1 MKTLLLALFLT
12 LSQLIFGQ
20 NKQLDSLYSRLETAE
35 HDSIKL
41 SLYLEIGIQ
50 IKNNIPDST
59 LFYYTKALNLAKE
72 NRRKKDEATVLRY
85 FGLFYDDQGNYEEA
99 FKYYRL
105 SLKIFEEIKNKN
117 GMADCYNNIG
127 IINSIIGDIT
137 KTEEYFKKA
146 LVIREELGNE
156 LKISDSYNNLGIL
169 YRINGKFNDAIDL
182 YKKSL
187 IIYKKIKNTEGI
199 ARSYS
204 NIAVIYLSKKSYDE
218 AIEYFNFTLN
228 LYDSLQDKYNLSYT
242 LVSIAIAYDEM
253 AEQTNIVSEK
263 RKLYENVIFYANKSA
278 VIAKEIKSLEWLN
291 MSYKYLSNAFK
302 NMDNYKLAYEYSSLY
317 ILTNDSMFSEEK
329 TRAIAD
335 METKYQTEKKQ
346 QEIELLNKDKELQN
360 IEMKRQKMQKF
371 AFIGGFALMLVLA
384 IFIFRSY
391 RNKKKANIVLNQK
404 NIEIQQQKEEIQV
417 QAEHLAVVNN
427 EIIQEKE
434 KVEHSNI
441 ALQSAYNKL
450 KELEEFKES
459 MTGMIVHDLKNPL
472 NIILNNSDSN
482 SETERKTIKSY
493 ANQMLNLVL
502 NILDV
507 QKFEKTEVALNTN
520 ENKITDTINSAI
532 NQTSFL
538 ASQKSI
544 SLTTEITEENF
555 GIYDNELVER
565 ILVNLL
571 TNAIKYTPAKGN
583 VCVSAKFNNEKGIVV
598 SVVDSG
604 EGIPQDQLDK
614 VFDKFAQAKAKN
626 SGKVRSTGLGLTF
639 CKMVVEAHKGAIL
652 VDSVQG
658 KGTTFTFNLP
668 DAVKTENILAENK
681 IEEQKGEFILNTG
694 NKEILKLYI
703 ERLQR
708 LDIYKTGQIMDVI
721 NSIEPSNENIT
732 DWKNEIEN
740 AVFNFDEDSYKKLI
754 NLA

>member
-740 AVFNFDEDSYKKLI
+740 AVFNFDEESYKKLI